1 MSVACFLI
9 TFSSVSS
16 VLFFNSI
23 FMNEEALEVLLQR
36 LSSAGLLSH
45 HQRQLQC
52 FLMLGSTLR
61 PDPLFL

>member
-9 TFSSVSS
+9 TFSSVSI
-16 VLFFNSI
+16 VLLFNSI

-45 HQRQLQC
+45 HQRQLEC
-52 FLMLGSTLR
+52 FSMLGSTLCS
-61 PDPLFL
+61 DPLFL